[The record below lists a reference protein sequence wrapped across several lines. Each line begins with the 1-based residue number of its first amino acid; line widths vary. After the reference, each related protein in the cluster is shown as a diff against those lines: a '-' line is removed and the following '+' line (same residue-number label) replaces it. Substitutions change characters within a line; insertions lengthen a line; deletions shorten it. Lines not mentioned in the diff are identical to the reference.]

1 MIILIRHV
9 NVHACIKKFQRIFM
23 NKFIQRIIRFSLQHR
38 YLVFFMTAVLAVI
51 GYISYKNTPV
61 ETFPDVTNTQ
71 IVIIA
76 QWNGRSAEE
85 VEKFVTIPLEVVL
98 NSVQKKSNLRTTSA
112 FGLSYIRIIFD
123 DGVEDAFARQQ
134 VLSRL
139 GGADLP
145 DGVKPDV
152 QPPYGPTGEIY
163 RYTLKSSTKNIR
175 ELTTIQNWVLDRAF
189 KSVPGVAD
197 VNSFGGEEKTF
208 EVSVNPELLS
218 KYNLSALDI
227 YSAIAKS
234 NINVGGDVIEK
245 NGQSYIV
252 RGIGVLKNIDD
263 IKNIFIDKKNGVALL
278 VGNIADVIE
287 SGKPRMGKVSRD
299 TDQSDVIEGIVVM
312 RKGENPSEVLEKV
325 RAKVKDLNE
334 NVLPKDVKIDTFY
347 DRTNLM
353 DYAQETV
360 LHNLF
365 EGIVLVTLIVLI
377 FMADWRTTI
386 TVAVIIP
393 LSLLFAFMLL
403 RFNGMSANLLSLGAI
418 DFGIIIDGAVVMVEG
433 LFVALDY
440 RAREVGME
448 KFNKLAKLGLF
459 KTTGTEM
466 GKSIFFSKL
475 IILTCLIPIFAF
487 QKVEGKMFSPL
498 AYTLGFALLGALL
511 FTLTL
516 VPALSSILLRK
527 NVREKHNPVVKF
539 FENGVS
545 KLLNIVYR
553 SQKTSVLIAFS
564 FMVICFFSSKFLGS
578 EFLPELNEGALWVEA
593 ELPMSVSLNEA
604 DSVSQKMIA
613 GISSFPEVK
622 QVLSQIGRTN
632 DGTDP
637 KGFFNIQLQVDLK
650 NKKDWKRNITED
662 ALIDEMDKKLNI
674 IPGLVLNYSQP
685 IRDNVEEAVAGVNAA
700 LAVKIFGDDFNTLDS
715 LSKQVLH
722 NLKDVK
728 GVEDLGILKNLGQ
741 PEFRIQLDQQ
751 KMALYGINTADANAA
766 IEMAIG
772 GKAATELYEGERK
785 FDIRVRYQKDY
796 RNTQD
801 AIEQIMIPTDDG
813 AKIPLKEIAT
823 MQTLTGPAFIYRDNN
838 MRYIAVKFSVR
849 DRDLGSTIAEAQQK
863 VNAAIKLPRGYIA
876 TWNGEFENQQ
886 RANGTLARV
895 VPICL
900 LLVFIIL
907 FITFGNVK
915 DALLTLANVP
925 FALIGGI
932 LALLFTGMNF
942 SISAGIGFI
951 ALFGVCIQNGVILIS
966 VFRKNLENKMPLE
979 EAIKTGV
986 ISRVRPVVMTA
997 LMAAIGLF
1005 PAAIATG
1012 IGSETQKPLA
1022 RVVIGGLATSTLLT
1036 LLILPVMYAL
1046 VHKSIHN
1053 RNKKKLLAKTEPLK
1067 V

>member
-1 MIILIRHV
+1 
-9 NVHACIKKFQRIFM
+9 M

-38 YLVFFMTAVLAVI
+38 YFVFFMTAVLAVI
-51 GYISYKNTPV
+51 GFISYKNTPV

-76 QWNGRSAEE
+76 QWPGRSAEE
-85 VEKFVTIPLEVVL
+85 VEKFVTIPLEVAL
-98 NSVQKKSNLRTTSA
+98 NSVQKKANLRTTSA
-112 FGLSYIRIIFD
+112 FGLCYVRIIFD
-123 DGVEDAFARQQ
+123 DDVDDAFARQQ

-139 GGADLP
+139 GNADLP
-145 DGVKPDV
+145 EAVKPDV
-152 QPPYGPTGEIY
+152 QPPYGPTGEIF
-163 RYTLKSSTKNIR
+163 RYTLKSETKSIR

-197 VNSFGGEEKTF
+197 VNSFGGEEKIF
-208 EVSVNPELLS
+208 EVSVNPPFLT
-218 KYNLSALDI
+218 KYNLSSLDV
-227 YSAIAKS
+227 YNAIAKS
-234 NINVGGDVIEK
+234 NINVGGDVIER
-245 NGQSYIV
+245 NGQSYVV
-252 RGIGVLKNIDD
+252 RGIGVLKNIED
-263 IKNIFIDKKNGVALL
+263 IKNIFIDKRNGVPLL
-278 VGNIADVIE
+278 VSNVADVVE
-287 SGKPRMGKVSRD
+287 SGKPRLGKVSRD
-299 TDQSDVIEGIVVM
+299 LNQPDVIEGIIVM
-312 RKGENPSEVLEKV
+312 RKGENPSEVLERV
-325 RAKVKDLNE
+325 REKVKDLNE
-334 NVLPKDVKIDTFY
+334 NILPKEVRIDTFY

-365 EGIVLVTLIVLI
+365 EGIVLVTVIVLL
-377 FMADWRTTI
+377 FMADWRTTL
-386 TVAVIIP
+386 TVTIIIP
-393 LSLLFAFMLL
+393 LSLLFAFMLM
-403 RFNGMSANLLSLGAI
+403 RIKGMSANLLSLGAI

-433 LFVALDY
+433 LFVALDQK
-440 RAREVGME
+440 AKEVGME
-448 KFNKLAKLGLF
+448 KFNKLAKMGLF
-459 KTTGTEM
+459 KSTGTEM
-466 GKSIFFSKL
+466 GKAIFFSKI
-475 IILTCLIPIFAF
+475 IILTCLVPIFAF

-516 VPALSSILLRK
+516 VPAMSSILLRK
-527 NVREKHNPVVKF
+527 NVREKHNPLVLF
-539 FENGVS
+539 FEKGVQT
-545 KLLNIVYR
+545 LLNIVYR
-553 SQKTSVLIAFS
+553 NQKKSVLIAFAI
-564 FMVICFFSSKFLGS
+564 MILCFLSSRFLGS
-578 EFLPELNEGALWVEA
+578 EFLPELNEGALWVES

-604 DSVSQKMIA
+604 DSVSQKMIS
-613 GISSFPEVK
+613 ILSSFPEVK

-637 KGFFNIQLQVDLK
+637 KGFFNVQIQVDLK
-650 NKKDWKRNITED
+650 QKKEWKRGITED
-662 ALIDEMDKKLNI
+662 ELIDEMDKKLNV

-700 LAVKIFGDDFNTLDS
+700 LAVKIFGSDFQTLDS

-722 NLKDVK
+722 NLQGVA

-741 PEFRIQLDQQ
+741 PEFSIRLDQQ

-796 RNTQD
+796 RSTQD
-801 AIEQIMIPTDDG
+801 AIEEIMVPSDDG
-813 AKIPLKEIAT
+813 AKIPLKEIST

-849 DRDLGSTIAEAQQK
+849 ERDLGSTIAEAQKK
-863 VNAAIKLPRGYIA
+863 VNAAVNLPKGYKA

-886 RANGTLARV
+886 RANATLAKV
-895 VPICL
+895 VPLCL
-900 LLVFIIL
+900 LVIFLIL

-915 DALLTLANVP
+915 DAVLTILNVP

-932 LALLFTGMNF
+932 LALQVTGMNF

-966 VFRKNLENKMPLE
+966 VFRKNLENKMHLD
-979 EAIKTGV
+979 EAIKEGV

-997 LMAAIGLF
+997 LMAAIGLL

-1022 RVVIGGLATSTLLT
+1022 RVVIGGLITSTILT

-1046 VHKSIHN
+1046 VYKFIHYTQN
-1053 RNKKKLLAKTEPLK
+1053 RKFLKKTGLIKG
-1067 V
+1067 

>member
-1 MIILIRHV
+1 
-9 NVHACIKKFQRIFM
+9 M

-38 YLVFFMTAVLAVI
+38 YFVFFMTAVLAVI
-51 GYISYKNTPV
+51 GYVSYKNTPV

-112 FGLSYIRIIFD
+112 FGLSYIRLIFD
-123 DGVEDAFARQQ
+123 DGVDDAFARQQ

-175 ELTTIQNWVLDRAF
+175 ELTTIQNWVLDRSF

-218 KYNLSALDI
+218 KYNLSALDV
-227 YSAIAKS
+227 YNAIAKS

-252 RGIGVLKNIDD
+252 RGIGILKNIDD
-263 IKNIFIDKKNGVALL
+263 IKNIFLDKKNGVSLL
-278 VGNIADVIE
+278 VGNVAEVIE

-299 TDQSDVIEGIVVM
+299 TNQPDVIEGIIVM
-312 RKGENPSEVLEKV
+312 RKGENPSEVLERV
-325 RAKVKDLNE
+325 RDKVKDLND
-334 NVLPKDVKIDTFY
+334 NILPKDVKIDTFY

-377 FMADWRTTI
+377 FMADWRTTL
-386 TVAVIIP
+386 TVAIIIP

-403 RFNGMSANLLSLGAI
+403 RLNGMSANLLSLGAI

-466 GKSIFFSKL
+466 GKAIFFSKL

-527 NVREKHNPVVKF
+527 NVKEKHNFIVSF

-545 KLLNIVYR
+545 RLLNIIYR
-553 SQKTSVLIAFS
+553 NQKKSVIIAFAI
-564 FMVICFFSSKFLGS
+564 MIVCFFSAKFLGT

-613 GISSFPEVK
+613 SISSFPEVK

-637 KGFFNIQLQVDLK
+637 KGFFNIQIQVDLK

-662 ALIDEMDKKLNI
+662 ALIEEMDKKLNI

-700 LAVKIFGDDFNTLDS
+700 LAVKIFGNDFETLDS

-722 NLKDVK
+722 NLEGIK
-728 GVEDLGILKNLGQ
+728 GIEDLGILKNLGQ

-796 RNTQD
+796 RNTQE
-801 AIEQIMIPTDDG
+801 AIEQIMVPTDDG

-849 DRDLGSTIAEAQQK
+849 DRDLGSTIAEAQEK
-863 VNAAIKLPRGYIA
+863 VNRVVQLPRGYLA

-886 RANGTLARV
+886 RANATLTRV
-895 VPICL
+895 VPLCL

-915 DALLTLANVP
+915 DAFLTIANVP

-932 LALLFTGMNF
+932 LALLITGMNF

-966 VFRKNLENKMPLE
+966 VFRKNLENKMHLE

-1022 RVVIGGLATSTLLT
+1022 RVVIGGLATSTMLT

-1046 VHKSIHN
+1046 VYKFMHRRNN
-1053 RNKKKLLAKTEPLK
+1053 RRLLTKTGLVKK